1 MTPFE
6 RFHFKILP
14 SVFSYLDSWS
24 LASLALVSV
33 RTRQLVSGLLETKG
47 CVALQWERVERE
59 AGGGFHWEVAYRRW
73 FFSSHFSPVTRWG
86 MEEVGRVS
94 EHLQSCP
101 YNIRNNHTKPD
112 TEDKSWK
119 DLMGAVRER
128 IKQKRD
134 SEWFIE

>member
-1 MTPFE
+1 M
-6 RFHFKILP
+6 KIFL

-33 RTRQLVSGLLETKG
+33 RTRQLVAGLLESKG
-47 CVALQWERVERE
+47 CVALQLEKVERE
-59 AGGGFHWEVAYRRW
+59 GGGGSNWEVAYRRW

-86 MEEVGRVS
+86 VEEVGRVS
-94 EHLQSCP
+94 DHLKSCP
-101 YNIRNNHTKPD
+101 YNIRPHHFKPD
-112 TEDKSWK
+112 IKSKSWQ
-119 DLMGAVRER
+119 DLMADVRER